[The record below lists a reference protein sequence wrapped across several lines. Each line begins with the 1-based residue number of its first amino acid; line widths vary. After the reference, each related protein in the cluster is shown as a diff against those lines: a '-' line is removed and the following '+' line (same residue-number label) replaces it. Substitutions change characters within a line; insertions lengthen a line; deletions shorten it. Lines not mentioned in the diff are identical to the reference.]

1 MKQMFIYITDTIEF
15 IHRYIDAP
23 DEVYYLR
30 YPHRH
35 LAHIKVTIEVYH
47 NDRELE
53 FILVKHELQAYM
65 KTLVSQLGDNC
76 SCEMFA
82 DMLLS
87 YLQEHY
93 GTNRDIEI
101 VVNEDNENGCRLV
114 YRKEA

>member
-1 MKQMFIYITDTIEF
+1 M
-15 IHRYIDAP
+15 
-23 DEVYYLR
+23 
-30 YPHRH
+30 
-35 LAHIKVTIEVYH
+35 
-47 NDRELE
+47 
-53 FILVKHELQAYM
+53 KHELQAYM

-82 DMLLS
+82 DRLLS

-101 VVNEDNENGCRLV
+101 VVNEDDENGCRLV